1 MEENLETLTSAPG
14 TIAEPVT
21 VEPEVPAKLTRK
33 QLGQLRRQYLTQT
46 HGTVR
51 ACGHKAKFAK
61 DKDPKNNCVSCWSA
75 YFMTSVDLEFIHAV
89 LTQKGSK
96 ALIAMRG
103 TKFVKMF
110 HGFLAGQ
117 LLPALA
123 AEINKEKEEAA
134 AQIQGGTF
142 GSTSHVKE

>member
-33 QLGQLRRQYLTQT
+33 QLGQLRRQYLTT
-46 HGTVR
+46 VHGTVR

-103 TKFVKMF
+103 IKFVKMF
-110 HGFLAGQ
+110 HGWLSSN
-117 LLPALA
+117 LLPALS
-123 AEINKEKEEAA
+123 AEINGKFEEEQAR
-134 AQIQGGTF
+134 IEGGSF
-142 GSTSHVKE
+142 DNAS

>member
-103 TKFVKMF
+103 IKFVKMF
-110 HGFLAGQ
+110 HGWLSSN

-123 AEINKEKEEAA
+123 AEINGKSEEEPR
-134 AQIQGGTF
+134 IEGGSF
-142 GSTSHVKE
+142 DNAS